1 MHLERIRIKLVGRIV
16 RRQGLHP
23 LPTKTPRRA
32 PPRAHSRRGG
42 GRREAAGRGDPG
54 RRLRGGGASHHDRVA
69 RHAPACRA
77 DELKPTAA
85 VQRFSPAPSPHR
97 SGRGFQPRRSGGTLQ
112 LSTRCSS
119 LALPPSRSL
128 AVRVG
133 PARMSSPACDG
144 AATNAIASTM
154 ASARTRAASRVDD
167 GIGAFHDRYGT
178 TLPRKLT
185 NGPGIRIARTPVL
198 AFKSMIA
205 RGTARLARG
214 YQNQSIPCHASNLT
228 ASAGAF
234 RPPPAH
240 VRVGA
245 ARPNASAP
253 RGGT

>member
-1 MHLERIRIKLVGRIV
+1 LPGRQWDV
-16 RRQGLHP
+16 FRRGDCGRTHESECDRSKH
-23 LPTKTPRRA
+23 TV
-32 PPRAHSRRGG
+32 HSRLPQDDALVAWPPG
-42 GRREAAGRGDPG
+42 GRSQRAGHPRCGNSCRT
-54 RRLRGGGASHHDRVA
+54 RRRRCRSGASRA
-69 RHAPACRA
+69 SPACRA
-77 DELKPTAA
+77 DEPKPTAA
-85 VQRFSPAPSPHR
+85 VQRFSPVPSPHR
-97 SGRGFQPRRSGGTLQ
+97 SGRGFGPRRSGGTLQ

-167 GIGAFHDRYGT
+167 GIGAFHDRCGT
-178 TLPRKLT
+178 SLLRRLT

-214 YQNQSIPCHASNLT
+214 YQNH
-228 ASAGAF
+228 
-234 RPPPAH
+234 
-240 VRVGA
+240 
-245 ARPNASAP
+245 
-253 RGGT
+253 